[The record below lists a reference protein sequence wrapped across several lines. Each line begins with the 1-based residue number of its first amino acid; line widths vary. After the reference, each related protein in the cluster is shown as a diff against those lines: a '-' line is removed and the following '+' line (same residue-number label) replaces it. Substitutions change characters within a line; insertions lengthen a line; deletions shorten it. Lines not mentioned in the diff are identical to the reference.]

1 MAAAQGFFAM
11 AGGKSQYAMQNMAEG
26 LGVGTKQLQAAE
38 KEYRVGEKARQE
50 SIGALKQA
58 QRAEVLGN
66 QKEAVNYYEKY
77 EPLQEKQQDAKRK
90 TAEHLL
96 NTATIQEGNLA
107 TREFQAQQTKDAA
120 LARAQQARD
129 AAAGRQSVATMYE
142 QGRTDRA
149 RETAAQKRTDSYQR
163 AIRGD
168 AAYKGLQEKE
178 SEIVNLG
185 PREAMKPEKQRDY
198 DKAVAARDALQA
210 QISKRA
216 RAIAIRETQEDTGLQ
231 AEADSIISGKKK

>member
-11 AGGKSQYAMQNMAEG
+11 GAGNSRYAMQNMAEG
-26 LGVGTKQLQAAE
+26 LGISTKQLQAAE
-38 KEYRVGEKARQE
+38 KEYRVGEKARLE
-50 SIGALKQA
+50 GIGVLKQA

-66 QKEAVNYYEKY
+66 QKEAANSYEKY
-77 EPLQEKQQDAKRK
+77 EGLMEKQQESKRK

-96 NTATIQEGNLA
+96 TTATQQEQILA
-107 TREFQAQQTKDAA
+107 TQELRVQQARDAA
-120 LARAQQARD
+120 AERAQQARA

-149 RETAAQKRTDSYQR
+149 RELANTKRADSYLR
-163 AIRGD
+163 AVRGD

-178 SEIVNLG
+178 SEIANLG

-198 DKAVAARDALQA
+198 DKAVATRDALQA

-216 RAIAIRETQEDTGLQ
+216 RAIAIRETQEDMGLQ
-231 AEADSIISGKKK
+231 AAADSIMRGDKK